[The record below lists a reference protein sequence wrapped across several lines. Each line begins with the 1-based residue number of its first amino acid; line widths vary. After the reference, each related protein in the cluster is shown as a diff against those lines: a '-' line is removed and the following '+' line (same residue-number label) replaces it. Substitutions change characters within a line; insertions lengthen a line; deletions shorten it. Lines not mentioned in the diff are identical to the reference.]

1 MQANTP
7 PKHTHTQT
15 HLHTRR
21 TIKQQSNNNIR
32 RRLSFNVIN
41 GAARGREWE
50 RETGTACLQF
60 VCQSVCLSVCLS
72 GCLGINACPAKARK
86 IERNITRVS
95 ERERK
100 DVLVSSASLKLF
112 NSLQQQQ
119 QKGKKW
125 CKIELSKKLQCK
137 IIIEKNYQQQ

>member
-1 MQANTP
+1 M
-7 PKHTHTQT
+7 
-15 HLHTRR
+15 R
-21 TIKQQSNNNIR
+21 
-32 RRLSFNVIN
+32 
-41 GAARGREWE
+41 E

-86 IERNITRVS
+86 IERNITRVL

-100 DVLVSSASLKLF
+100 DVLVSPASLKLF

-137 IIIEKNYQQQ
+137 IIIEKNYQQQTTNRIKKCGTALDYKHKYTATINRVSSCYLCKWITICMD